1 MFKRREFLQSAAAA
15 MGVVSAVLLAPV
27 TSSAKTSD
35 VPPTLDLGT
44 AINRWSNKSEY
55 STKRL
60 TDYGGFL
67 GGSRDLGAIEGYVTE
82 HHAKHKRF
90 PRGWHVL
97 TRDVGD
103 TSPLVSREFNV
114 CFAPAWGEDGEPLDF
129 FDTNVHIGLAVED
142 SILDGSF
149 LPGQRAGLG
158 RD

>member
-27 TSSAKTSD
+27 TLIAKTSD

-82 HHAKHKRF
+82 YHAKHMRF

-97 TRDVGD
+97 ADKSPVGG
-103 TSPLVSREFNV
+103 REFNV
-114 CFAPAWGEDGEPLDF
+114 CFAPAWGDDGEPVDF
-129 FDTNVHIGLAVED
+129 FDTNVQIGLAIED
-142 SILDGSF
+142 AILDGSF
-149 LPGQRAGLG
+149 PLGQRVS
-158 RD
+158 